1 MSVFLLECSNFWGS
15 KISSG
20 RLGGGGGSGLNV
32 QLALRGK
39 KSKYVDGPQRTVPKK
54 RKTRKAVFKG
64 YL

>member
-1 MSVFLLECSNFWGS
+1 MSVFLRECSNFWGS

-20 RLGGGGGSGLNV
+20 RLGGGWGSDLNV
-32 QLALRGK
+32 QLTLRGK
-39 KSKYVDGPQRTVPKK
+39 KVNMWTAPKK